1 MEGHLLLCTQC
12 DAPYDVDDNYC
23 RRCGASVRGQV
34 PATRDATTF
43 ATTVWE
49 PRVPSAVVKG
59 AAAVAAGALARVAL
73 RTLVGLAFR
82 SRPRAKRSQSG
93 SLESISESALPDGVR
108 YISETLIVRRVR
120 VRG

>member
-1 MEGHLLLCTQC
+1 MEGDLLLCAQC
-12 DAPYDVDDNYC
+12 DAPYDADDNYC
-23 RRCGASVRGQV
+23 RRCGANVRGGL
-34 PATRDATTF
+34 PATRDAATF

-82 SRPRAKRSQSG
+82 SRQRSKRHPSR
-93 SLESISESALPDGVR
+93 SLEPAGELPLPDGVR
-108 YISETLIVRRVR
+108 YLSETLIVRRVR

>member
-1 MEGHLLLCTQC
+1 VEGDLLLCARC
-12 DAPYDVDDNYC
+12 DAPYEADDNYC
-23 RRCGASVRGQV
+23 RRCGAGLRAGL
-34 PATRDATTF
+34 PATREGETF

-73 RTLVGLAFR
+73 RTLLNLAFH
-82 SRPRAKRSQSG
+82 PKPKAAG
-93 SLESISESALPDGVR
+93 GDAAGPVADPPLPDGVR
-108 YISETLIVRRVR
+108 FISETLIVRRVR